1 MTTLSPPA
9 SDTPSFEELAHRCLE
24 DCAALADQSEWHEGI
39 LRQYLSLPMKAVHE
53 LSQNWMAELG
63 MEARVDDAG
72 NLIGR
77 RASAAAS
84 APIVLTGSHLDTV
97 PGAGKYDGVLGFVMG
112 LALARSLGTAELPF
126 HIDVIGFS
134 EEEGVRFSKPYLGS
148 HAITGTFDLEWLSR
162 RDASGFSMK
171 SVIEGFGLVPQRIP
185 SAAYRPSEVIA
196 FVEPHIEQGVVLSR
210 ADLPVGVVEA
220 IAGQTRALVQF
231 VGIAGHAGTTPMYPR
246 QDALVAAAS
255 WITEVSRRGCEV
267 TGCRATVGY
276 ADVSPN
282 VRNVIPDRV
291 TLSLDLRHIDDGI
304 RKQSV
309 GQLFDIARGIAVR
322 DNVEFVVLE
331 KQEQSGVAMDDVI
344 RKQLFQAASDCDLEA
359 LDLISG
365 AGHDAGLM
373 ASRFPTAM
381 IFIRQPRGISHHPDE
396 DVEASDIAE
405 GLRVLRQWVL
415 NLAEGINSNG

>member
-1 MTTLSPPA
+1 MA
-9 SDTPSFEELAHRCLE
+9 E
-24 DCAALADQSEWHEGI
+24 QSEWEKGI

-53 LSQNWMAELG
+53 LSKNWMEELG
-63 MEARVDDAG
+63 MEARIDDAG
-72 NLIGR
+72 NVIGR
-77 RASAAAS
+77 RLSAAAS

-97 PGAGKYDGVLGFVMG
+97 PGAGKYDGILGFVMG
-112 LALARSLGTAELPF
+112 LALVRSLGTRELPF

-148 HAITGTFDLEWLSR
+148 HAITGTFDLDWLSR

-171 SVIEGFGLVPQRIP
+171 SVIEGFGLVPKRIP
-185 SAAYRPSEVIA
+185 SAAYRPAEVLA
-196 FVEPHIEQGVVLSR
+196 FVEAHIEQGVVLSR
-210 ADLPVGVVEA
+210 ANSPVGVVEA

-231 VGIAGHAGTTPMYPR
+231 IGTAGHAGTTPMYPR

-276 ADVSPN
+276 ADISPN

-304 RKQSV
+304 RQQAV
-309 GQLFDIARGIAVR
+309 EQLFDIARGIAVR
-322 DNVEFVVLE
+322 DSVEFKVIE
-331 KQEQSGVAMDDVI
+331 KQEQKGVAMDDLI
-344 RKQLFQAASDCDLEA
+344 RKQLSQAVSDCGLEA
-359 LDLISG
+359 LNLMSG

-381 IFIRQPRGISHHPDE
+381 LFLRQPRGISHHPDE
-396 DVEASDIAE
+396 DVEASDVAE

-415 NLAEGINSNG
+415 NLAREFSPAG